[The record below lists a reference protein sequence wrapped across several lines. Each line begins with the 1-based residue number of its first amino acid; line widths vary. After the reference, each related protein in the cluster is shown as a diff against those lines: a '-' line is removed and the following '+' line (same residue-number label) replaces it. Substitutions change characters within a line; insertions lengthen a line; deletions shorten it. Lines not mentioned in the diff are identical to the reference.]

1 MSDEQNGNVPKDDRK
16 VRFEEMDC
24 TTKPDSTDATE
35 TVQDPFC
42 DEKNP
47 RVITFQDVCQA
58 AFMIRGVCIL
68 PSKFRLIYLTF
79 SFRRN

>member
-1 MSDEQNGNVPKDDRK
+1 MECS
-16 VRFEEMDC
+16 
-24 TTKPDSTDATE
+24 TKPDSTDVAE

-58 AFMIRGVCIL
+58 AFMIRGVYIFH
-68 PSKFRLIYLTF
+68 SEFKFIYQAKK
-79 SFRRN
+79 